1 MPQVTQLVRVE
12 PGIRC
17 EPACPSTHTLS
28 AAPGESKFSF
38 QLTRQSL
45 QIRTGVTAAPGRTAT
60 SSLPGGDGLASPSV
74 SLQSFHSGRF
84 CAY

>member
-45 QIRTGVTAAPGRTAT
+45 QIRTEASACTCARVYRVCVCVLWTLHI
-60 SSLPGGDGLASPSV
+60 SLLQPSV
-74 SLQSFHSGRF
+74 ITD
-84 CAY
+84 